1 MALTIYTD
9 EAFATDD
16 EPQGIGFEVRSVS
29 SVELYEDGQLMGTY
43 PKHFAEMESAD
54 IISAELI
61 ERNLG
66 SSSLEVFE
74 LTVRYV
80 VQRLKLDRVLGAVN

>member
-1 MALTIYTD
+1 MALSIYTD
-9 EAFATDD
+9 KVSATDD
-16 EPQGIGFEVRSVS
+16 EPLGIGFEVRSVS
-29 SVELYEDGQLMGTY
+29 SVELYEDDELMGTY

-61 ERNLG
+61 EQNVG

-80 VQRLKLDRVLGAVN
+80 VQRLKLERVLGAVN